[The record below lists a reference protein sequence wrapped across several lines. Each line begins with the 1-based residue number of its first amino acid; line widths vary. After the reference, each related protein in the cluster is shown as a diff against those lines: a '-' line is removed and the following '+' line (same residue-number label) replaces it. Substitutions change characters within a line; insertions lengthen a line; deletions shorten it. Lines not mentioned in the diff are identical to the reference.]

1 MITVRKAN
9 DRGHADH
16 GWLDTNHTFSFASY
30 HDPQHMGFRS
40 LRVMNEDRVAPGKGF
55 GTHGHDNM
63 EIISYVLS
71 GALEHK
77 DSMGNGE
84 VLRPGEFQRISAG
97 SGITHSEFNPS
108 SEEPVHFYQI
118 WLVPNVRDIE
128 PSYQQREFDEDE
140 KLNRLRMVAS
150 PDGDDGSLSI
160 HTDAKVYLSK
170 LEAGNQV
177 GFDLE
182 PSRHGWLQVLS
193 GSVAVSGHQL
203 STSDGAA
210 ITNED
215 SLSIVASE
223 DAEIM
228 LFDLA

>member
-1 MITVRKAN
+1 MITIRKAE

-30 HDPQHMGFRS
+30 RDPQHMGFRS

-55 GTHGHDNM
+55 GTHAHDNM

-118 WLVPNVRDIE
+118 WLVPNVRDIA
-128 PSYQQREFDEDE
+128 PSYQQREFGEGE
-140 KLNRLRMVAS
+140 KLDRLRLVAS
-150 PDGDDGSLSI
+150 PDGEDGSLSI
-160 HTDAKVYLSK
+160 HTDANVYLSN
-170 LEAGNQV
+170 LAAGAEV
-177 GFDLE
+177 GFDLQ
-182 PSRHGWLQVLS
+182 PGRHGWLQVLS
-193 GSVAVSGHQL
+193 GSVAVSGNQL

-215 SLSIVASE
+215 SVSIVASE

>member
-1 MITVRKAN
+1 MITVRRAA
-9 DRGHADH
+9 DRGHANH
-16 GWLDTNHTFSFASY
+16 GWLDTNHSFSFGSY
-30 HDPQHMGFRS
+30 YDPQHMGFRG

-108 SEEPVHFYQI
+108 PDEAVHFYQI
-118 WLVPNVRDIE
+118 WIEPNLRDLE
-128 PSYQQREFDEDE
+128 PSYQQREFSEGE
-140 KLNRLRMVAS
+140 KLDRLRIVAS
-150 PDGDDGSLSI
+150 PAGDDGSLSI
-160 HTDAKVYLSK
+160 HADAKIYLSR
-170 LEAGNQV
+170 LTSGSEV
-177 GFDLE
+177 GAEFELG
-182 PSRHGWLQVLS
+182 RHGWLQVLS
-193 GSVAVSGHQL
+193 GTVAINGNPL
-203 STSDGAA
+203 AASDGAA
-210 ITNED
+210 ISDEAFV
-215 SLSIVASE
+215 SIAASD

-228 LFDLA
+228 LLDLA

>member
-1 MITVRKAN
+1 MITVRRAA
-9 DRGHADH
+9 DRGHANH
-16 GWLDTNHTFSFASY
+16 GWLDTNHSFSFGSY
-30 HDPQHMGFRS
+30 YDPQHMGFRG

-108 SEEPVHFYQI
+108 PDEAVHFYQI
-118 WLVPNVRDIE
+118 WIEPNLRDLE
-128 PSYQQREFDEDE
+128 PSYQQREFSEDE
-140 KLNRLRMVAS
+140 NLDRLRLVAS
-150 PDGDDGSLSI
+150 PAGDDGSLSI
-160 HTDAKVYLSK
+160 HADAKIYLSRLTSGSK
-170 LEAGNQV
+170 V
-177 GFDLE
+177 GAEFE
-182 PSRHGWLQVLS
+182 PGRHGWLQVLS
-193 GSVAVSGHQL
+193 GTVAINGNPL
-203 STSDGAA
+203 AASDGAA
-210 ITNED
+210 ISDEAFV
-215 SLSIVASE
+215 SIAASD